1 MRKGRYPH
9 QLKPLQSERYPT
21 KLLFFDCEAY
31 EEDVSESEKVQKFR
45 LAVTIYRSFENG
57 RDKREVKVFKDKFML
72 AQYIHSRVKTKDTL
86 FIFAHNV
93 FYDFKISGVGR
104 LLEKRFKWVLDS
116 FYHASHSLILIYRHA
131 EKQSRIVFI
140 DTHNYFQVSLAELG
154 KTVGI
159 EKMDID
165 IFNTDEKTLITYCTR
180 DVEIIEHA
188 IISLIDFL
196 KKERI
201 PFAYT
206 IASLSMSAFRRR
218 FMKEKIFIHANPQID
233 ELERRAYYGGRVECF
248 YLGEIA
254 EAYKLDVNSMYP
266 FSMKNPIPVDLVG
279 YEDTFTPKR
288 LHTRLKKG
296 YLAIAE
302 VLIDTPE
309 PAFPKRID
317 KKLFFPIGRF
327 WTVLCTPELIYALE
341 RGYVKKVGK
350 VAVYKAG
357 RIFDDFVDHF
367 YTKKNES
374 QRRDNQVF
382 RMFYK
387 NLLNSLYGKWA
398 QYKRYVVYQYEADNE
413 DWSKCS
419 VLLGDKKLTEIHI
432 GKKVM
437 LVDRNEVPAFNSFIA
452 ISSHITSYA
461 RMHLYQLMKKAG
473 LENIY
478 YVDTD
483 CLIVNRSGYER
494 LKDVID
500 TYELG
505 MLKLE
510 GINYC
515 YIRGL
520 KNYLFGETEKI
531 KGVPKKAWREGD
543 TFYYWSFEKFKGSL
557 SRRLSDDNIHLFL
570 QKRSLKNLY
579 DKGVIKEDGR
589 IEPLV
594 INEG

>member
-116 FYHASHSLILIYRHA
+116 FYHASHSLILIYRHR

-140 DTHNYFQVSLAELG
+140 DTQNYFQVPLAELG
-154 KTVGI
+154 RTIGLP
-159 EKMDID
+159 KMDID
-165 IFNTDEKTLITYCTR
+165 VFTEDEQLLKQYCLR
-180 DVEIIEHA
+180 DVEIIERT
-188 IISLIDFL
+188 ILSLIDFL
-196 KKERI
+196 KKEQI

-206 IASLSMSAFRRR
+206 IASLAISALRRK
-218 FMKEKIFIHANPQID
+218 FMKERIFVHANPEVD
-233 ELERRAYYGGRVECF
+233 ELEKRAYYGGRTECF
-248 YLGEIA
+248 FLGHIQEC
-254 EAYKLDVNSMYP
+254 YKLDVNSMYP
-266 FSMKNPIPVDLVG
+266 FCMKNPVPIDLVG
-279 YEDTFTPKR
+279 YGEKYTPKR
-288 LHTRLKKG
+288 LLSRIRKG

-302 VLIDTPE
+302 VMLDTPE
-309 PAFPKRID
+309 PAFPKRMGG
-317 KKLFFPIGRF
+317 KLFFPIGRF
-327 WTVLCTPELIYALE
+327 WTVLCTPELLYALE
-341 RGYVKKVGK
+341 KGYVVKIGK
-350 VAVYKAG
+350 VAIYKAG
-357 RIFDDFVDHF
+357 YVFNEFVDYF
-367 YTKKNES
+367 FSKKNEATK
-374 QRRDNQVF
+374 QNNPTY

-387 NLLNSLYGKWA
+387 WILNALYGKFA
-398 QYKRYVVYQYEADNE
+398 QYKRQVLYQYEAEKE
-413 DWSKCS
+413 DWSKQY
-419 VLLGDKKLTEIHI
+419 VLLNNQKLTELHI
-432 GKKVM
+432 GKKI
-437 LVDRNEVPAFNSFIA
+437 LLIDRSEVPAFNSFIA
-452 ISSHITSYA
+452 ISAHITSYA
-461 RMHLYQLMKKAG
+461 RIYLYELMKKAG
-473 LENIY
+473 FDNIF

-483 CLIVNRSGYER
+483 CIFTNRIGYER
-494 LKDVID
+494 LQDYINE
-500 TYELG
+500 YELG

-510 GINYC
+510 GVDYC

-520 KNYLFGETEKI
+520 KNYKFGQAEKI

-543 TFYYWSFEKFKGSL
+543 TFYFWSFEKFKGSL
-557 SRRLSDDNIHLFL
+557 SKRLNDDNIHLFL

-579 DKGVIKEDGR
+579 DKGIVKEDGR